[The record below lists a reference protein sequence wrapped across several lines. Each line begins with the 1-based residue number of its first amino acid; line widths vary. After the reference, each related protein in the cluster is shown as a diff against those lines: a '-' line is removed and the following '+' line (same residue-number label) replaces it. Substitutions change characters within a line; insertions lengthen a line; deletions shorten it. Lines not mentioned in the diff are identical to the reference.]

1 MPGENIALLRQQALV
16 AGQWVDALEGST
28 TTVTNPATGE
38 ELGSVPNLSREQV
51 SQAIDSAQ
59 NAFVGW
65 SRLTAHAR
73 AEVLRRWHVLIDEHR
88 EELAYLMTLEQGKP
102 LAESRAEIDYANAF
116 IQWFAEE
123 GIRAYGKVIPT
134 YNNDRRVVLV
144 KQPVGVCAAITPW
157 NFPAAMITRKVA
169 PALAAGCTMIVKPA
183 METPFTAL
191 AMADLGMQAGLPN
204 GVLSVVTG
212 DAQEIGAELTSNSTV
227 RKLSFTGST
236 AVGKLLMGQCAPSMK
251 RLSLELGGN
260 APLIV
265 FDDADMETAVQGC
278 MDSKYRNTGQT
289 CVCANRILVQA
300 DIYDDF
306 CAELAKASSKLTVGS
321 GLDEASVLGPL
332 ISEKALEKVDAIVE
346 DARQLGAKVLA
357 GGKHHDLGGLYY
369 EPTVISSL
377 TPKMRAWSEEIFGP
391 VAAVARFETEEEAI
405 RLANDTPYGLAAYFF
420 TRDMARSWRVG
431 EALQTGI
438 VGVNTGRISSPA
450 VPFGGVKE
458 SGIGREGG
466 FCGIDEYLDLKS
478 LTFSGIN

>member
-1 MPGENIALLRQQALV
+1 M
-16 AGQWVDALEGST
+16 
-28 TTVTNPATGE
+28 
-38 ELGSVPNLSREQV
+38 
-51 SQAIDSAQ
+51 
-59 NAFVGW
+59 
-65 SRLTAHAR
+65 
-73 AEVLRRWHVLIDEHR
+73 EVL
-88 EELAYLMTLEQGKP
+88 
-102 LAESRAEIDYANAF
+102 
-116 IQWFAEE
+116 
-123 GIRAYGKVIPT
+123 PT
-134 YNNDRRVVLV
+134 YNNDRRVVLI

-191 AMADLGMQAGLPN
+191 AMADLGMQAGLPA

-212 DAQEIGAELTSNSTV
+212 DAEEIGAELTGNSVV

-236 AVGKLLMGQCAPSMK
+236 AVGKLLMAQCAPTMK

-265 FDDADMETAVQGC
+265 FDDADIETAVQGC

-289 CVCANRILVQA
+289 CISANRILVQA
-300 DIYDDF
+300 NIHDDF
-306 CAELAKASSKLTVGS
+306 CAALAEASSRLCVGP
-321 GLDEASVLGPL
+321 GLDDSSQQGPL
-332 ISEKALEKVDAIVE
+332 INHKALEKVESILE
-346 DARQLGAKVLA
+346 DALQLGAKVHT
-357 GGKHHDLGGLYY
+357 GGKRHSLGGLYY
-369 EPTVISSL
+369 QPTVISSL
-377 TPKMRAWSEEIFGP
+377 TPQMRAWSEEIFGP
-391 VAAVARFETEEEAI
+391 VAAVTRFETEDQAI
-405 RLANDTPYGLAAYFF
+405 RLANNTPYGLAAYFF

-438 VGVNTGRISSPA
+438 VGVNTGKVSSPV

-478 LTFSGIN
+478 LTFSGID

>member
-1 MPGENIALLRQQALV
+1 MPGEKIALLRQQAL
-16 AGQWVDALEGST
+16 AGGQWVDALDGST
-28 TTVTNPATGE
+28 TAVINPATGE
-38 ELGSVPNLSREQV
+38 QLGTVPNISRGQV
-51 SQAIDSAQ
+51 SLAIDSAQ
-59 NAFVGW
+59 NAFIEW
-65 SRLTAHAR
+65 SRLTSHAR
-73 AEVLRRWHVLIDEHR
+73 AGILRRWHVLIDKHR
-88 EELAYLMTLEQGKP
+88 EDLAHLMTLEQGKP
-102 LAESRAEIDYANAF
+102 LAESLAEIDYANAF

-123 GIRAYGKVIPT
+123 GIRAYGKVVPT

-191 AMADLGMQAGLPN
+191 AMADLGMQAGLPE
-204 GVLSVVTG
+204 GVLSVITG
-212 DAQEIGAELTSNSTV
+212 NAKEIGAELTGNSTI

-236 AVGKLLMGQCAPSMK
+236 AVGKLLMGQCAPGMK

-265 FDDADMETAVQGC
+265 FDDADIEIAVQGC
-278 MDSKYRNTGQT
+278 IDSKYRNTGQT

-306 CAELAKASSKLTVGS
+306 CAELAKASSELTVGS

-332 ISEKALEKVDAIVE
+332 ISEKALAKVDAIVE
-346 DARQLGAKVLA
+346 DARQHGAKVLT

-377 TPKMRAWSEEIFGP
+377 TPEMRAWSEEIFGP

-438 VGVNTGRISSPA
+438 VGVNTGRVSNPA